1 MRFTR
6 PSKFESTRIGRPP
19 YIQIV
24 KNMNNK
30 LLKIR
35 IVYITPIL
43 PLKKKKK
50 VIKNFPTTMHPVEAN
65 KGPSTQHNVT
75 GKRCIPTATMKNHK
89 LRQNVIIV
97 HNSLLI
103 LLL

>member
-1 MRFTR
+1 MR
-6 PSKFESTRIGRPP
+6 
-19 YIQIV
+19 
-24 KNMNNK
+24 
-30 LLKIR
+30 
-35 IVYITPIL
+35 
-43 PLKKKKK
+43 
-50 VIKNFPTTMHPVEAN
+50 PVEAN

-75 GKRCIPTATMKNHK
+75 GKRYIPTATMKNHK